1 MSTLNLSEHFEKL
14 KPNLAITDSKI
25 GQLVVYRNDSI
36 VSAAIALFG
45 EYCHA
50 EVDIMS
56 KYLDS
61 NSIYYDIGTNIG
73 YHAVA
78 VQQTTGCKVM
88 AFEPHPNHFS
98 VAAYNCQNKPIQLF
112 HTALGDTEGTMTI
125 SDFDETIMGN
135 YGEVGINE
143 KGIEVP
149 VMRLDDLPELTS
161 VVTLMKIDV
170 EGAELEV
177 LKGAEQTID
186 TQRPVIFYEAIDFL
200 VWNRCMEFLQKKDYK
215 LYWVCCRNK
224 PIAKTFKESEHNPF
238 GDGGVTNIL
247 AVPSEKEQPEN
258 LVEVRLGESFQEML
272 KRFTGYK
279 LVF

>member
-1 MSTLNLSEHFEKL
+1 MSNLNLSEHFEKL
-14 KPNLAITDSKI
+14 KPNLAITDSKV

-50 EVDIMS
+50 EVDIMAR
-56 KYLDS
+56 YLDDS
-61 NSIYYDIGTNIG
+61 SIYYDIGTNIG

-78 VQQTTGCKVM
+78 VQQQTNCKVI
-88 AFEPHPNHFS
+88 AFEPHPNHFA

-112 HTALGDTEGTMTI
+112 HTALGSTEGTMTI
-125 SDFDETIMGN
+125 SDFDENVMGN
-135 YGEVGINE
+135 YGEVGIND

-149 VMRLDDLPELTS
+149 VMKLDELPELTR
-161 VVTLMKIDV
+161 VTLMKIDV
-170 EGAELEV
+170 EGAELDV

-186 TQRPVIFYEAIDFL
+186 TNRPVIFYEAIDFV
-200 VWNRCMEFLQKKDYK
+200 VWNKCMEFLQQKDYK
-215 LYWVCCRNK
+215 FYWVCCRNK

-247 AVPSEKEQPEN
+247 SVPAEKEQPTD
-258 LVEVRLGESFQEML
+258 LIEVRLGESFSEMITRV
-272 KRFTGYK
+272 KSYQ